1 MTSDLPFTGERFIP
15 GAAGDMAYEHW
26 HRYAFARRFAVGKRV
41 LDAAC
46 GEGYGTALLASVAA
60 EALGVDL
67 DPAAIEHARSRYAGP
82 PKLRFEAGSVTALP
96 LADACMDV
104 VVSFETIEHIPAA
117 DQPRMLAEFARVLA
131 PGGLLVLS
139 SPNKKRYTDELDYH
153 NPFHL
158 HELYRD
164 ELSRLLAPAFPHQ
177 CWFHQI
183 RWYASTLWSEDF
195 AGADARC
202 EAWTRDADN
211 IVPATAPDGLYY
223 LVIAAASEAALP
235 ARAPLVSLFTD
246 RDDTELKRVEATS
259 REVLRQDALIKERD
273 LALDRQTFHIR
284 HLEELVAYR
293 ERIVVERD
301 AQLAELNAARESQE
315 QALLAS
321 QSVQARANDTLA
333 RCESE
338 LAAVRKNLV
347 AMQAER
353 RNLDAALAAQER
365 IISDRQSLRW
375 WLRMPCLRVKLWWN
389 RIRGA

>member
-1 MTSDLPFTGERFIP
+1 
-15 GAAGDMAYEHW
+15 
-26 HRYAFARRFAVGKRV
+26 
-41 LDAAC
+41 
-46 GEGYGTALLASVAA
+46 
-60 EALGVDL
+60 
-67 DPAAIEHARSRYAGP
+67 
-82 PKLRFEAGSVTALP
+82 
-96 LADACMDV
+96 
-104 VVSFETIEHIPAA
+104 
-117 DQPRMLAEFARVLA
+117 
-131 PGGLLVLS
+131 
-139 SPNKKRYTDELDYH
+139 
-153 NPFHL
+153 
-158 HELYRD
+158 
-164 ELSRLLAPAFPHQ
+164 
-177 CWFHQI
+177 
-183 RWYASTLWSEDF
+183 
-195 AGADARC
+195 
-202 EAWTRDADN
+202 
-211 IVPATAPDGLYY
+211 VPATAPDGLYY

-246 RDDTELKRVEATS
+246 RDDTELKRVDATS